1 MTERKNNKR
10 LRISVTDIENEN
22 LKEKLKKRNSKKI
35 YTVIIF
41 NWYHFKS
48 VHTITICFNQYI
60 D

>member
-22 LKEKLKKRNSKKI
+22 LKEKLKKKNSKKI

-41 NWYHFKS
+41 N
-48 VHTITICFNQYI
+48 
-60 D
+60 

>member
-22 LKEKLKKRNSKKI
+22 LKEKLKKKSSKKI

-41 NWYHFKS
+41 N
-48 VHTITICFNQYI
+48 
-60 D
+60 

>member
-22 LKEKLKKRNSKKI
+22 LKEKFKKKNSKQI

-41 NWYHFKS
+41 N
-48 VHTITICFNQYI
+48 
-60 D
+60 